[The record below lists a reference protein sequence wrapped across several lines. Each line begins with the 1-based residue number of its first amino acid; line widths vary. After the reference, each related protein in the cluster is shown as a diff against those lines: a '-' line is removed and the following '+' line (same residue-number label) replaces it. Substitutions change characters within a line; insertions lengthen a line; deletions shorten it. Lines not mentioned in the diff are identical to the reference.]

1 MTEITNFFKEQYIS
15 KIKNEPELF
24 IGVELEYPI
33 VNKRGKKTSIMV
45 AKELFKYLSRL
56 EGFDVVQFDGENN
69 PIELIHSS
77 GDVILFEV
85 TYNTIEFAFAKAY
98 SIYEVE
104 SRFLEYLKLVQDYL
118 GKFEHELQGIGI
130 NPHWKHN
137 DHRPVE
143 IGRYKMLMNYLKL
156 SNMYEGMH
164 KYTDYAGF
172 ICGNQ
177 VQFDVS
183 QSNFLNII
191 NAFNKIEAV
200 KAFLFANSKFETLA
214 DQTISRDY
222 FWEKSM
228 HGLLEDNVGIYPTDF
243 QSLSDFIN
251 YKKESAIFY
260 AVRNSNY
267 YYFRPIA
274 LKDYL
279 NEMEIV
285 AYSEKGEEIKLSP
298 QLEDLNTH
306 RSYHYQELTRRGTVE
321 FRSICAQPFDRTF
334 TPIAFHLGLLTN
346 LKEFENILEK
356 TDFFINFGR
365 NYKNLRKM
373 FSKQYLSEFEFLQIQ
388 KFAEELFNC
397 AYSGLEKRKF
407 GEEKFLEPLKQKLNA
422 KYSSI

>member
-1 MTEITNFFKEQYIS
+1 M
-15 KIKNEPELF
+15 
-24 IGVELEYPI
+24 
-33 VNKRGKKTSIMV
+33 
-45 AKELFKYLSRL
+45 
-56 EGFDVVQFDGENN
+56 
-69 PIELIHSS
+69 
-77 GDVILFEV
+77 
-85 TYNTIEFAFAKAY
+85 
-98 SIYEVE
+98 
-104 SRFLEYLKLVQDYL
+104 
-118 GKFEHELQGIGI
+118 
-130 NPHWKHN
+130 
-137 DHRPVE
+137 
-143 IGRYKMLMNYLKL
+143 
-156 SNMYEGMH
+156 
-164 KYTDYAGF
+164 
-172 ICGNQ
+172 
-177 VQFDVS
+177 QFDVS
-183 QSNFLNII
+183 QSNFLNLI
-191 NAFNKIEAV
+191 NAFNKIEPV
-200 KAFLFANSKFETLA
+200 KAFLFANSKFEMLA

-321 FRSICAQPFDRTF
+321 FRSICSQPFDRTF

-365 NYKNLRKM
+365 NYKNLR
-373 FSKQYLSEFEFLQIQ
+373 
-388 KFAEELFNC
+388 
-397 AYSGLEKRKF
+397 
-407 GEEKFLEPLKQKLNA
+407 
-422 KYSSI
+422 

>member
-33 VNKRGKKTSIMV
+33 VNKRGKKSSIMV

-98 SIYEVE
+98 SIFDVE

-183 QSNFLNII
+183 QSNFLDVI

-200 KAFLFANSKFETLA
+200 KAFLFANSKFEMLA

-228 HGLLEDNVGIYPTDF
+228 HGLLEDNVGIYPSDF

-285 AYSEKGEEIKLSP
+285 AYSEKGEMIKLLP
-298 QLEDLNTH
+298 QLDDLNTH

-334 TPIAFHLGLLTN
+334 TPTAFHLGLLTN

-407 GEEKFLEPLKQKLNA
+407 GEEKFLEPL
-422 KYSSI
+422 

>member
-1 MTEITNFFKEQYIS
+1 
-15 KIKNEPELF
+15 
-24 IGVELEYPI
+24 
-33 VNKRGKKTSIMV
+33 
-45 AKELFKYLSRL
+45 
-56 EGFDVVQFDGENN
+56 
-69 PIELIHSS
+69 
-77 GDVILFEV
+77 
-85 TYNTIEFAFAKAY
+85 
-98 SIYEVE
+98 
-104 SRFLEYLKLVQDYL
+104 
-118 GKFEHELQGIGI
+118 IGI

-156 SNMYEGMH
+156 SEMYEGMH

-200 KAFLFANSKFETLA
+200 KAFLFANSKFEMLA

-285 AYSEKGEEIKLSP
+285 AYSEKGEMIKLLP

-422 KYSSI
+422 KYSST